1 MGQRD
6 IQALIGVVDAGN
18 IAVTTAAVPESQALT
33 TGIDTQGMRAIMFV
47 FNFSSVLTA
56 ADEIK
61 LEITESDTLGGTY
74 TTVPTAKMLPSRRET
89 TQLASVTGPTS
100 PYLQTIGAHG
110 TKKFVKAQLTTAV
123 MAADEDADVF
133 MLFEDE
139 FDPIERWDPD
149 YTSVDGNP

>member
-18 IAVTTAAVPESQALT
+18 IAVTTAAVPESQALG
-33 TGIDTQGMRAIMFV
+33 TGIDTQGMRAIMFA
-47 FNFSSVLTA
+47 FKFASVLTA
-56 ADEIK
+56 GDQIT

-89 TQLASVTGPTS
+89 NQFASVTAPTS

-110 TKKFVKAQLTTAV
+110 TKRFVKAQLTTVV
-123 MAADEDADVF
+123 MAADENVDVF